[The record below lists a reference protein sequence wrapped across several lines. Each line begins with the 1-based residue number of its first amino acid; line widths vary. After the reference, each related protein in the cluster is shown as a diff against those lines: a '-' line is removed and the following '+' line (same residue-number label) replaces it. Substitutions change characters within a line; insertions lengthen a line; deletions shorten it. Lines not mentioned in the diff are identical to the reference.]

1 MKVYCVQM
9 IDSMQY
15 LAKIQLRQTV
25 LSQQRELVCYLI
37 SFWLNLFNAD
47 EMNHPL
53 SEINVEPQ
61 SNPWV

>member
-25 LSQQRELVCYLI
+25 LSQQSELVCYLI

-61 SNPWV
+61 SNP